1 MKKLFSLLLAAT
13 MTFSLTL
20 PALADHYTYSEP
32 EKSTMMPRSTP
43 ETHGMSSQYILDL
56 LDAFDYADAEVHN
69 ILMAIWTACRK
80 IDSEI
85 KHPPVVELRKS
96 KLQQEGRFMSR
107 PYTHVQGLLPS
118 VLAMKEEGYTYRQIA
133 KQFGLTKEQVE
144 ELCSRARRKQRR
156 IEKGYIPQP
165 KGRPRKTPATQEQ
178 LQNNRIVELE
188 MKVELLQN
196 FLSECGRM

>member
-1 MKKLFSLLLAAT
+1 MIGLGIIGSFSGG
-13 MTFSLTL
+13 
-20 PALADHYTYSEP
+20 EP
-32 EKSTMMPRSTP
+32 EISDQIIRAKQMPPGLAGQEKASSGCG
-43 ETHGMSSQYILDL
+43 HGL
-56 LDAFDYADAEVHN
+56 
-69 ILMAIWTACRK
+69 WTACRK

>member
-1 MKKLFSLLLAAT
+1 MPSLNT
-13 MTFSLTL
+13 NNTL
-20 PALADHYTYSEP
+20 P
-32 EKSTMMPRSTP
+32 EKTDKTTP
-43 ETHGMSSQYILDL
+43 Y
-56 LDAFDYADAEVHN
+56 DYERR
-69 ILMAIWTACRK
+69 WTACRK

>member
-1 MKKLFSLLLAAT
+1 MRNGK
-13 MTFSLTL
+13 
-20 PALADHYTYSEP
+20 
-32 EKSTMMPRSTP
+32 
-43 ETHGMSSQYILDL
+43 ETDL
-56 LDAFDYADAEVHN
+56 WC
-69 ILMAIWTACRK
+69 MWTACRK

>member
-1 MKKLFSLLLAAT
+1 MVSSHKRTLILIQRLAFFLCPESLAPQGFFQFAGCMERAFPLFFGCKRRLMLISPC
-13 MTFSLTL
+13 FTL
-20 PALADHYTYSEP
+20 PVGCMI
-32 EKSTMMPRSTP
+32 KR
-43 ETHGMSSQYILDL
+43 L
-56 LDAFDYADAEVHN
+56 LVV
-69 ILMAIWTACRK
+69 LTAYRK

-96 KLQQEGRFMSR
+96 KLRYEGRFMSR
-107 PYTHVQGLLPS
+107 TYTHVQELLPS
-118 VLAMKEEGYTYRQIA
+118 VLAMKEEGYTYRQTA
-133 KQFGLTKEQVE
+133 NQFGLAKEQIE
-144 ELCSRARRKQRR
+144 ERCSRARRKQRR

-165 KGRPRKTPATQEQ
+165 KGRPRKAPATQEQ

>member
-1 MKKLFSLLLAAT
+1 MHNEKDFCRALCADDCPDAGIDKHRQGVHFRTAPLMKRPSH
-13 MTFSLTL
+13 
-20 PALADHYTYSEP
+20 P
-32 EKSTMMPRSTP
+32 
-43 ETHGMSSQYILDL
+43 
-56 LDAFDYADAEVHN
+56 
-69 ILMAIWTACRK
+69 WTACRK

>member
-1 MKKLFSLLLAAT
+1 MFHAPFCLPDCHFNLPQHLACDHADRVAKLPGSCRGVEVQHLGEV
-13 MTFSLTL
+13 LT
-20 PALADHYTYSEP
+20 
-32 EKSTMMPRSTP
+32 
-43 ETHGMSSQYILDL
+43 
-56 LDAFDYADAEVHN
+56 
-69 ILMAIWTACRK
+69 IWTAYRK

-96 KLQQEGRFMSR
+96 KLRQEGRFMSR
-107 PYTHVQGLLPS
+107 SYTHVQELLPS
-118 VLAMKEEGYTYRQIA
+118 VLAMKGKGYTYRQIA
-133 KQFGLTKEQVE
+133 KQFGLAKEQVE

>member
-1 MKKLFSLLLAAT
+1 MI
-13 MTFSLTL
+13 
-20 PALADHYTYSEP
+20 P
-32 EKSTMMPRSTP
+32 PRSPTP
-43 ETHGMSSQYILDL
+43 HSSCEFGFFFIC
-56 LDAFDYADAEVHN
+56 FICPKHMMFSSKTIRCPSGE
-69 ILMAIWTACRK
+69 WTACRK